1 MGKRVIYSLTPN
13 RTTQALSNVELAAAG
28 KCKFYALFR
37 NYYPSLFIST
47 SKTDVS

>member
-28 KCKFYALFR
+28 KF
-37 NYYPSLFIST
+37 SLDAFSEYFLPA
-47 SKTDVS
+47 S

>member
-28 KCKFYALFR
+28 QSKFYALF
-37 NYYPSLFIST
+37 YPSLFIST

>member
-28 KCKFYALFR
+28 KSSFDAFSEYFR
-37 NYYPSLFIST
+37 PASWR
-47 SKTDVS
+47 